1 MRDRD
6 EELDEATQQLL
17 EQAPPVLPVFNVKEH
32 EDKFDAENAEI
43 VIP

>member
-6 EELDEATQQLL
+6 EELDEATLQLL
-17 EQAPPVLPVFNVKEH
+17 EQAQPVLPVFNVKEH
-32 EDKFDAENAEI
+32 EDRFDADNAEI